1 MAMREGHIAA
11 AAPAALMY
19 GWSAM
24 EAEPNTGAGLIAG
37 VSAAVAVMSVCTAPD
52 WDHPRYEGR
61 MHFFAAL
68 SRAYARACYRIRL
81 SGDHKRGPRR
91 DLHRGPT
98 HCLETALLAGLVVF
112 GLMAVS
118 EWTRPHALL
127 IGLGVAIGW
136 ADHILLDALTPSGV
150 PVSATYNALVH
161 REVWRRH
168 TVSRRWKT
176 VPMGRYVG
184 AVMPRK
190 TMVDGRRVKLIP
202 VPCVLPGDER
212 APDSCD
218 KGWFKTDK
226 GAEHA
231 IVIPG
236 LYALTVVLGLARAG
250 LVGAVLTALTGVG
263 V

>member
-19 GWSAM
+19 AWSAAESAPTLV
-24 EAEPNTGAGLIAG
+24 EAFIVGGT
-37 VSAAVAVMSVCTAPD
+37 AAAAVMSVCTAPD

-68 SRAYARACYRIRL
+68 SRAYARACYKIVRVNDRE
-81 SGDHKRGPRR
+81 RR

-98 HCLETALLAGLVVF
+98 HCLETAVLVGLLMF
-112 GLMAVS
+112 GLMSIS
-118 EWTRPHALL
+118 EWTRPQALI
-127 IGLGVAIGW
+127 IGVGVTIGW

-150 PVSATYNALVH
+150 PLSAIYSAI
-161 REVWRRH
+161 RYKEVWRRY

-176 VPMGRYVG
+176 VPLGPVAA

-190 TMVDGRRVKLIP
+190 TMVDGQRVKLIP

-212 APDSCD
+212 APSSCD

-236 LYALTVVLGLARAG
+236 LYALTVLLGVVRGGAVG
-250 LVGAVLTALTGVG
+250 LVFGALTGLA
-263 V
+263 